1 MISGETLSLWRIFC
15 SWWYSSMV
23 KPIDLVLNSRV
34 VAGFH
39 LTHVKT
45 RLPERYRDAL
55 IHLFELYRQNVIRPR
70 IDSTWTFHQVKHLK
84 KWVLNFI
91 FLTFTLFRSLKLPKG
106 FPNVKTSE
114 KLF

>member
-1 MISGETLSLWRIFC
+1 
-15 SWWYSSMV
+15 MV

-70 IDSTWTFHQVKHLK
+70 IDSTWTFYQVKHLK
-84 KWVLNFI
+84 KMGFEFYISNLHFI
-91 FLTFTLFRSLKLPKG
+91 QVIEATKRLSERENIGKVILTP
-106 FPNVKTSE
+106 
-114 KLF
+114 